1 MEDEELSIDKCKMNS
16 DWSILTTIHKH
27 KLFFFETNTFKEIGE
42 FSDKN
47 TGIVSLAFPI
57 HRSNIIII
65 LGSKQNLRFP
75 ENTLHLWDIEKQES
89 IGSIKIKIDP
99 YFPDDIAF
107 NAFLANTYLFV
118 ASRYRIYMFNLM
130 TLEHEFIFEDV
141 YGQEGCISIY
151 FTEKKIFLS
160 YVSNMNRSIIKVNKI
175 KILKNGL
182 KYSQRFIGTNFQ
194 SVQYIQIS
202 PMGKYIAVA
211 DAPGEKINLYSLRSY
226 KVRKCLWRGYGNV
239 KIISIFFDNDN
250 NYVGIYSSQKTLH
263 IYPIFDPKIRNR
275 ASIVGRKSFRRNNLN
290 ASLNASK
297 LNITNTEEDEEQ
309 MQANKGKNKRSKV
322 VGFFKNVRKKVG
334 SRYVDSFA
342 RYKDDKVLVRDIVIS
357 FFNDNKDILLI
368 DKIGKIFVIK
378 FNKKK
383 GGICWLTETK
393 QLDINN

>member
-1 MEDEELSIDKCKMNS
+1 
-16 DWSILTTIHKH
+16 
-27 KLFFFETNTFKEIGE
+27 
-42 FSDKN
+42 
-47 TGIVSLAFPI
+47 
-57 HRSNIIII
+57 
-65 LGSKQNLRFP
+65 
-75 ENTLHLWDIEKQES
+75 
-89 IGSIKIKIDP
+89 
-99 YFPDDIAF
+99 
-107 NAFLANTYLFV
+107 
-118 ASRYRIYMFNLM
+118 
-130 TLEHEFIFEDV
+130 
-141 YGQEGCISIY
+141 
-151 FTEKKIFLS
+151 
-160 YVSNMNRSIIKVNKI
+160 MNRSIIKVNKI

-309 MQANKGKNKRSKV
+309 MQANKGKNKPSKV

-383 GGICWLTETK
+383 GA
-393 QLDINN
+393 